1 MPQAARDEITGDFRH
16 LGYQQR
22 MRAEN
27 SSLNIYDAA
36 TRGGGL
42 LSNPAAMDLSVPQ
55 SDNDQFVTFYCGGL
69 IGCSAPT
76 WATSGDYSDTFHL
89 NTIYLAQ
96 NSQNIFMTGITGSN
110 LTIPNSPGDYQNTLY
125 VLPPDGSCGS
135 ASCAQAVVQL
145 PTAYNTD
152 GFDYRAIAAS
162 SLAAGYV
169 QGQPMLA
176 VGLTDGGLQLYQMYG
191 HIPVLTATWTGM
203 ATGTGAQTPVTAL
216 AFDPSGS
223 GMLSVGVISPGNVGY
238 VIRVQQDGTVGG
250 VTTWAQTNAGVLS
263 TAFGQRGDGS
273 LVVAYGLNN
282 ATLQVIDPA
291 NTGTVSTIGTG
302 QAEAVIVAINPI
314 PRFWGTPGGSDF
326 AVAQQTLPGILE
338 GVGSAFRW
346 DGASPGMTAL
356 NVSAGSTPTTTSNWE
371 AFRSWYP
378 GIKEGRFQ
386 VSNTSGEPITVGLQA
401 SPNSGQGCWY
411 APSWAD
417 ATAFP
422 AAGVTV
428 NGGQTSAIYPMGAY
442 TAGANGGCAA
452 TDPTGTWRGY
462 LIITPTN
469 HPADTRL
476 VGLRLNR
483 NLTVDVDDQAGGAS
497 TTVSITQINA
507 STAALGLW
515 NITVGTPPAPTPA
528 SQPPTVAGSRV
539 TPADFTG
546 PAVYRFDVT
555 GAVYQ
560 LPTPYPNQLVVPP
573 LQVQGSVN
581 GTSWTTLGTL
591 IPRTEPTISGSQL
604 TLGPATFWWENPA
617 GQPAYQQIRVG
628 LGSAGVPS
636 SPVLLSSLPAPADP
650 TTITGPQ
657 IAATSS
663 NGIAA
668 PVDSGLDQAP
678 LSVQVLDRNSNPL
691 PDTDPSYPRIYYRNT
706 TTNALITNLLLTG
719 ANPNSFLGVTPYDGG
734 AYPNNGS
741 AGSGQPGTFDGF
753 HYVSTTSTINQQ
765 ITGFIAGATSPS
777 QPIEVHASALD
788 PVNNTTSAAN
798 GISLAGCAD
807 FTGSSLCRLYPI
819 SPSQPAL
826 YLDTSNGVQIGIIT
840 AAPATTSAAS
850 LPLQQTA
857 GTLEHL
863 LASAPLTVTATAATL
878 TDTSAFLPT
887 DHVDATLVTH
897 GAFVPVINIPV
908 AGS

>member
-1 MPQAARDEITGDFRH
+1 MPRAARDEITGDFRH

-27 SSLNIYDAA
+27 SSLDIYDAA
-36 TRGGGL
+36 DRGGGL
-42 LSNPAAMDLSVPQ
+42 LSNPAAMDLSIPQ
-55 SDNDQFVTFYCGGL
+55 SDNYQFVTFYCGGL
-69 IGCSAPT
+69 IGCKAPT

-96 NSQNIFMTGITGSN
+96 NGQNIFMTGVTGNS
-110 LTIPNSPGDYQNTLY
+110 LTVPNSQGNYQNELY

-145 PTAYNTD
+145 PTAYSPD
-152 GFDYRAIAAS
+152 GFNYRAIAAS
-162 SLAAGYV
+162 SLAAGTAN
-169 QGQPMLA
+169 GRPMVA
-176 VGLTDGGLQLYQMYG
+176 VGLTDGGLQLYDMTFPSSPQ
-191 HIPVLTATWTGM
+191 LTATWTGM
-203 ATGTGAQTPVTAL
+203 ATGNGSQTPVTAL
-216 AFDPSGS
+216 AFDPAGS
-223 GMLSVGVISPGNVGY
+223 GMLSVGVISPVNVGY
-238 VIRVQQDGTVGG
+238 VIRVQGDGTVGG

-273 LVVAYGLNN
+273 PVVAYGLNN

-302 QAEAVIVAINPI
+302 QAAAVIVAINPI

-326 AVAQQTLPGILE
+326 AVAQQTVPGILE

-346 DGASPGMTAL
+346 DGSSPGMTAL
-356 NVSAGSTPTTTSNWE
+356 DVSAGSTPTITSSWE

-401 SPNSGQGCWY
+401 SPSSGQGCWY

-417 ATAFP
+417 APAFP
-422 AAGVTV
+422 ATGTSLAA
-428 NGGQTSAIYPMGAY
+428 GQTSAIFTMGAY

-452 TDPTGTWRGY
+452 TDATGTWLGY

-469 HPADTRL
+469 HPADARL

-483 NLTVDVDDQAGGAS
+483 NMTVDVNDQAGGAS

-507 STAALGLW
+507 STAAFGLW
-515 NITVGTPPAPTPA
+515 NITVGTPPAPTPTG
-528 SQPPTVAGSRV
+528 SPTVTGSRI
-539 TPADFTG
+539 TPADFTSG

-555 GAVYQ
+555 GATYQ

-581 GTSWTTLGTL
+581 GTSWTTLGIL
-591 IPRTEPTISGSQL
+591 IPRTEPTLSGSQL

-617 GQPAYQQIRVG
+617 RQPAYQQIRVA
-628 LGSAGVPS
+628 LGPAGNPS
-636 SPVLLSSLPAPADP
+636 PAITLSSLPAPPDP
-650 TTITGPQ
+650 TNISGPS
-657 IAATSS
+657 INPTSS
-663 NGIAA
+663 DSVAR
-668 PVDSGLDQAP
+668 PVDSGVDLAP
-678 LSVQVLDRNSNPL
+678 LSVQVLNANSQPL

-706 TTNALITNLLLTG
+706 TTNALITNLLLAG
-719 ANPNSFLGVTPYDGG
+719 ASPNSFLGVTPYEGG

-753 HYVSTTSTINQQ
+753 HYLSTTSTTKQSVI
-765 ITGFIAGATSPS
+765 GYIAGATSPS
-777 QPIEVHASALD
+777 QPITVLASQID
-788 PVNNTTSAAN
+788 PVTNATSAAN

-807 FTGSSLCRLYPI
+807 FANGGCRLYPI
-819 SPSQPAL
+819 STAQPAL
-826 YLDTSNGVQIGIIT
+826 YLDTSNGVQIGLLT
-840 AAPATTSAAS
+840 AALATTSVAS

-857 GTLEHL
+857 GTAEHQ
-863 LASAPLTVTATAATL
+863 LASAPLTVTAATARL
-878 TDTSAFLPT
+878 TDTSAFLPN
-887 DHVDATLVTH
+887 DQVDTTLVTH
-897 GAFVPVINIPV
+897 GQLAPPVVNVPV
-908 AGS
+908 GS